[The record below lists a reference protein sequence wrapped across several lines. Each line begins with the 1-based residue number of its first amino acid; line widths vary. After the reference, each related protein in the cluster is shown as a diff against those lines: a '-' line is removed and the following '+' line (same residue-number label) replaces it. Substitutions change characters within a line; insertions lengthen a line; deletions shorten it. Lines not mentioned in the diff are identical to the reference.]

1 MSLLGEVVVVNC
13 SQSTGRSPCD
23 FMPRGFCRPRRA
35 APETSETE
43 FREIPQYPYRP
54 QGGSRTCRSGE
65 TWSLWRRFRR
75 RGRFRHEVGPN
86 AQIASKKADL
96 DHQKHP
102 CTHPHEIIPC
112 FHLPNHLQNQPK
124 KRGGSS
130 SLLPP
135 PLHDEIILHFGHPNH
150 VLFCDNQ
157 VSVFNEYHD
166 LNMTKS

>member
-1 MSLLGEVVVVNC
+1 MRNLFFVWLTVISCLKKGRFWLFFKTALIAFFFYSCTHGLYNVFFPTGGRGE
-13 SQSTGRSPCD
+13 
-23 FMPRGFCRPRRA
+23 
-35 APETSETE
+35 
-43 FREIPQYPYRP
+43 
-54 QGGSRTCRSGE
+54 
-65 TWSLWRRFRR
+65 R
-75 RGRFRHEVGPN
+75 RGEEREVGPN

-166 LNMTKS
+166 LNMTKSWLDE